1 MAYYRPDGLEDEEE
15 YDYDDFMLNDDY
27 DGDDDDL
34 MVPVVKT
41 STYNKVNFSGLI
53 FYTRELTVSNASFS
67 QTALK
72 GQVGKNKYRIFCN
85 KRPLP
90 INRPP
95 LFSTFAKFIF
105 RGFTS
110 LSTADTFAIP
120 GFRKMVHFSTS
131 QANIAYEK

>member
-1 MAYYRPDGLEDEEE
+1 MFEVLIYVCRNCIDEFC
-15 YDYDDFMLNDDY
+15 YYDDLFW
-27 DGDDDDL
+27 
-34 MVPVVKT
+34 KT
-41 STYNKVNFSGLI
+41 FYGIRDQSISLEIEVYFLYAAIVNLRHTVFFVINAPSLLI
-53 FYTRELTVSNASFS
+53 A
-67 QTALK
+67 
-72 GQVGKNKYRIFCN
+72 
-85 KRPLP
+85 PP
-90 INRPP
+90 PP

>member
-1 MAYYRPDGLEDEEE
+1 M
-15 YDYDDFMLNDDY
+15 
-27 DGDDDDL
+27 
-34 MVPVVKT
+34 T
-41 STYNKVNFSGLI
+41 
-53 FYTRELTVSNASFS
+53 
-67 QTALK
+67 
-72 GQVGKNKYRIFCN
+72 YRIFCN

-90 INRPP
+90 INRLPP

-110 LSTADTFAIP
+110 PSTADTFAIP